1 MRVGVYASYLGPRSR
16 REGSLYQ
23 SVVAS
28 GRRRRTGDGGLRERS
43 KSRSA
48 CLSDRSRSLR
58 KQALE
63 LAPCFFAA
71 VRSSC
76 ERLRA
81 VVRATVALVVSRE
94 QPLDA

>member
-1 MRVGVYASYLGPRSR
+1 MGPRSR

-23 SVVAS
+23 AVVES

-43 KSRSA
+43 ESRSA

-63 LAPCFFAA
+63 LAPYFFAA
-71 VRSSC
+71 VLPCARLAC

-81 VVRATVALVVSRE
+81 VVRTTVALVVSRE